1 MTGTFSWILSLTLS
15 KNRFHLIFWSDI
27 QEAFDDLDMDDGGEE
42 EDDGDFDVE
51 DGDDD
56 IRWGLTRSTNQ
67 IDALVI
73 QSESE
78 RQIETLY

>member
-1 MTGTFSWILSLTLS
+1 
-15 KNRFHLIFWSDI
+15 
-27 QEAFDDLDMDDGGEE
+27 MDDGGEE

-56 IRWGLTRSTNQ
+56 IRRGLTRSINQ
-67 IDALVI
+67 IEALVI

-78 RQIETLY
+78 RHIETLY

>member
-1 MTGTFSWILSLTLS
+1 
-15 KNRFHLIFWSDI
+15 
-27 QEAFDDLDMDDGGEE
+27 MDDGGEE

-56 IRWGLTRSTNQ
+56 IRRGLTRLTNR
-67 IDALVI
+67 IEALVI

>member
-1 MTGTFSWILSLTLS
+1 
-15 KNRFHLIFWSDI
+15 
-27 QEAFDDLDMDDGGEE
+27 MDDGGEE

-56 IRWGLTRSTNQ
+56 IRRGLTRSTNQ
-67 IDALVI
+67 IESLVI

-78 RQIETLY
+78 RHIETLY